1 MEHDAA
7 APLSDDERHAIA
19 RSELHQSFGWIAFGL
34 AILIGSL
41 RMDRLESQ
49 NINPYTVPGLLPG
62 LLGIA
67 MMLLGS
73 LLALR
78 SWRRGAFASPHQRF
92 AFDGAG
98 ARRVALIV
106 GLCVTF
112 GVVLVGHGLPFWL
125 AAAIFVS
132 VAIVVLQRP
141 QRIAAGERLGLRRI
155 AIAAIIGLGA
165 GGIIT
170 LVFQQVFLVRLP

>member
-1 MEHDAA
+1 MA
-7 APLSDDERHAIA
+7 L
-19 RSELHQSFGWIAFGL
+19 GL
-34 AILIGSL
+34 AVFVASW

-62 LLGIA
+62 LLGTA
-67 MMLLGS
+67 MMLLGA

-78 SWRRGAFASPHQRF
+78 SWRRGALTAGRGSFG
-92 AFDGAG
+92 FDAAT
-98 ARRVALIV
+98 ARRVALVV

-125 AAAIFVS
+125 AAATFVS
-132 VAIVVLQRP
+132 VTIVLLQRP
-141 QRIAAGERLGLRRI
+141 QRIAARERLGLRKVVV
-155 AIAAIIGLGA
+155 AAIIGLGA

-170 LVFQQVFLVRLP
+170 LV

>member
-1 MEHDAA
+1 VQHDAD
-7 APLSDDERHAIA
+7 APADERDPHAIA
-19 RSELHQSFGWIAFGL
+19 RSELLQAGGWITLGGAV
-34 AILIGSL
+34 LIASL

-49 NINPYTVPGLLPG
+49 HINPYTVPGLLPG

-67 MMLLGS
+67 MMLLGT

-78 SWRRGAFASPHQRF
+78 SWRRGALAGTIAASS
-92 AFDGAG
+92 FDAAM

-106 GLCVTF
+106 ALCVTF

-125 AAAIFVS
+125 AAALFVS
-132 VAIVVLQRP
+132 VTIVLLQRP
-141 QRIAAGERLGLRRI
+141 QRIAAGERLGLRKLVV
-155 AIAAIIGLGA
+155 AAIIGLGA
-165 GGIIT
+165 GEIIT